1 MARILIVDD
10 EPFVRNAL
18 GRALRGYDLV
28 TAASGEEALVH
39 LSAGQP
45 FDLILCDLMMPGVSG
60 MDLYQHLRQ
69 RHPGREQQIVFLTGG
84 VFTDEAQE
92 FVSGISNAVVQKP
105 FNFQQLR
112 SIVHDR
118 VAPPEGADTGA
129 GNGGGND
136 GRNGGGE
143 AGP

>member
-45 FDLILCDLMMPGVSG
+45 FDLILCDLMMPGISG
-60 MDLYQHLRQ
+60 MDIYQHLHQ

-84 VFTDEAQE
+84 VFTDDAQD
-92 FVSGISNAVVQKP
+92 FVAGISNAVVQKP

-112 SIVHDR
+112 AIVRDR
-118 VAPPEGADTGA
+118 VPPPDGSPDGHETDQRD
-129 GNGGGND
+129 GNRDRGGN
-136 GRNGGGE
+136 

>member
-18 GRALRGYDLV
+18 SRALKGYDLI
-28 TAASGEEALVH
+28 TAANGEEALVH
-39 LSAGQP
+39 LAKSEP

-60 MDLYQHLRQ
+60 MDIYQHLRERQ
-69 RHPGREQQIVFLTGG
+69 PGREQQLVFLTGG

-92 FVSGISNAVVQKP
+92 FITGIPNPVVQKP

-112 SIVHDR
+112 RMVKDR
-118 VAPPEGADTGA
+118 VSVADHA
-129 GNGGGND
+129 GSD
-136 GRNGGGE
+136 
-143 AGP
+143 

>member
-28 TAASGEEALVH
+28 TAGSGEEALAH
-39 LSAGQP
+39 LSDGEP

-60 MDLYQHLRQ
+60 MDLYKHLRQ

-84 VFTDEAQE
+84 VFTDDAQD
-92 FVSGISNAVVQKP
+92 FVAGISNAVVQKP

-112 SIVHDR
+112 SLVRDR
-118 VAPPEGADTGA
+118 VAPPQGDA
-129 GNGGGND
+129 
-136 GRNGGGE
+136 GGE
-143 AGP
+143 AGG

>member
-1 MARILIVDD
+1 MPRILPRILIVDD

-28 TAASGEEALVH
+28 TAASGEEALAH

-60 MDLYQHLRQ
+60 MDLYQHLRK

-92 FVSGISNAVVQKP
+92 FISGISNAVVQKP

-112 SIVHDR
+112 SIVRDR
-118 VAPPEGADTGA
+118 IPPPEGADD
-129 GNGGGND
+129 GND
-136 GRNGGGE
+136 AGNGGGE
-143 AGP
+143 AG

>member
-1 MARILIVDD
+1 MPRILPRILIVDD

-18 GRALRGYDLV
+18 GRALRSYDLV
-28 TAASGEEALVH
+28 TAASGEEALAH

-60 MDLYQHLRQ
+60 MDIYQHLRQ

-84 VFTDEAQE
+84 IFTDEAQE
-92 FVSGISNAVVQKP
+92 FVARISNAVVQKP

-112 SIVHDR
+112 SIVRDR
-118 VAPPEGADTGA
+118 IPSPEGDDDRGTG
-129 GNGGGND
+129 GD
-136 GRNGGGE
+136 

>member
-45 FDLILCDLMMPGVSG
+45 FDLILCDLMMPGFSG

-84 VFTDEAQE
+84 VFTDEAQD
-92 FVSGISNAVVQKP
+92 FVAGISNAVVQKP

-112 SIVHDR
+112 SIVR
-118 VAPPEGADTGA
+118 GRIAPPD
-129 GNGGGND
+129 GNGDGNGD
-136 GRNGGGE
+136 G
-143 AGP
+143 P